1 MTRIIPIAICIFVLH
16 AARVQAGIVTLYD
29 GTGLPA
35 AQPWL
40 AYADNGFLSGGTAT
54 QTPVAGGVNLT
65 TDDAVSAGYGNYF
78 GTALKAPAF
87 PALDRTKGFELTF
100 SAQVLS
106 ENHSS
111 PDRAGFSVILLGSDL
126 RGIELGFWES
136 EIWAQDAPGFTH
148 GAGLAIDT
156 TVAREYQLRIVG
168 DDFTLLSGTNPPL
181 TGAVQDYSASGLPY
195 SLPNFL
201 FFGDDTSSAR
211 ASTVL
216 GSIVLNSDLS
226 AVPEP
231 SLAGLALLGLGLLPL
246 SRHRKP

>member
-1 MTRIIPIAICIFVLH
+1 MTRSITFAFCVALH
-16 AARVQAGIVTLYD
+16 ATQVQAAIVTLYD

-40 AYADNGFLSGGTAT
+40 AYADNAFLTGGTAT
-54 QTPVAGGVNLT
+54 QTPVAGGVNLV
-65 TDDAVSAGYGNYF
+65 TDDAISAGYGNYF
-78 GTALKAPAF
+78 GPALKNPIF
-87 PALDRTKGFELTF
+87 PTLDRTKGFELTF

-106 ENHSS
+106 ENHNN

-126 RGIELGFWES
+126 RGIELAFWEN
-136 EIWAQDAPGFTH
+136 EIWAQNAPGFTH
-148 GAGLAIDT
+148 GAGILIDT
-156 TVAREYQLRIVG
+156 TVGRDYQLRIVG
-168 DDFTLLSGTNPPL
+168 DDFTLLTGSSTPL
-181 TGAVQDYSASGLPY
+181 TGSVQDYSASGLPY

-231 SLAGLALLGLGLLPL
+231 STASMVLLGLGTFQFL
-246 SRHRKP
+246 RRRKT